1 MQPSNAADLVINFPN
16 VSSNDNAFY
25 RIDYSPPFGFPE
37 PNTTIPASEIGK
49 HVKFSRALPGTE
61 YNFWLYYTNSTHHDL
76 LSHTVN
82 ITTGRGWRQILLEIF
97 QFLIQPC
104 LVAPDPPA
112 NLSVQLRSSKSAFIT
127 WRPPGKGRYSGF
139 RIRVLGLTDKP
150 FEKNYSMESNETL
163 QLSAK
168 ELTPGGSYQVQA
180 YSVYQGKESV
190 AYTSRNFTTSK
201 SGQRT
206 GTRSPNRRCNF

>member
-1 MQPSNAADLVINFPN
+1 MGI
-16 VSSNDNAFY
+16 
-25 RIDYSPPFGFPE
+25 
-37 PNTTIPASEIGK
+37 
-49 HVKFSRALPGTE
+49 
-61 YNFWLYYTNSTHHDL
+61 
-76 LSHTVN
+76 
-82 ITTGRGWRQILLEIF
+82 
-97 QFLIQPC
+97 
-104 LVAPDPPA
+104 APDPPA

-127 WRPPGKGRYSGF
+127 WRPPGSGRYSGF
-139 RIRVLGLTDKP
+139 RIRVLGLTDLP
-150 FEKNYSMESNETL
+150 FERSYSLEGNETL

-206 GTRSPNRRCNF
+206 GTRSPHRRCNF